1 MNLKRCEKGHFY
13 DSDRHSACP
22 HCPTVAVNSGGSD
35 FIMPPRP
42 IDYRDDDTLTEPTE
56 EYYNVLKEYESCK
69 NIKEPFI
76 FLSYAHAD
84 AERVRPYFEILEKN
98 NFRYWYDEGLPSGQ
112 DFSGQIGRN
121 IKCAVQFIV
130 FLSKNAQK
138 SKYVRNELHI
148 ANKYDKNIL
157 VVYIEDF
164 ELDDGLELTI
174 DRNQNFCAYKYS
186 TQEIEKR
193 FYREISK
200 DALKKCES
208 NDCEESVQEKKK
220 IEDNF
225 NSRYTDL
232 KLLTKSRMSEI
243 YSGININTG
252 RKVII
257 KKTNFGDSHNR
268 EFFYGCFKNEKRTL
282 ESCNCP
288 FLPQL
293 YDCYED
299 ENGSYIV
306 ETYIQGESPVQDG
319 AYSEDFVID
328 LGIKVAHILK
338 YFYYHGI
345 VHCDIKPNNII
356 VNELGDVF
364 LIDFG
369 SCKFVADKENDQINT
384 GTQGFAAPE
393 QFGDKLKIDY
403 RTDIY
408 SLGRTMLTLLVGD
421 KISSGN
427 ALRGIRRD
435 SENDGVTCALSIPAV
450 KPQYI
455 TQSLDYYDTAA
466 NAELTRIINKMV
478 SPQKENRYFSLD
490 QLIAELKNCKKQRPW

>member
-1 MNLKRCEKGHFY
+1 MNLTRCKNGHFY
-13 DSDRHSACP
+13 DVDRFSVCP
-22 HCPTVAVNSGGSD
+22 HCTDVTEN
-35 FIMPPRP
+35 F
-42 IDYRDDDTLTEPTE
+42 RDSRIFMTFRDTETLTTPTE
-56 EYYNVLKEYESCK
+56 KYYNVLNEYESCK

-76 FLSYAHAD
+76 FISYAHAD

-98 NFRYWYDEGLPSGQ
+98 NFRYWYDEGLPSGE
-112 DFSGQIGRN
+112 DFSGHIGRN

-130 FLSKNAQK
+130 FLSANAQN

-186 TQEIEKR
+186 AQEIEKR

-200 DALKKCES
+200 DALKKCAGE
-208 NDCEESVQEKKK
+208 DCEESVHEKKI
-220 IEDNF
+220 IENNF

-243 YSGININTG
+243 YSASNINTG
-252 RKVII
+252 CKVII

-268 EFFYGCFKNEKRTL
+268 EFFYNCFKNEKRTL
-282 ESCNCP
+282 ENCICP
-288 FLPQL
+288 FLPQI
-293 YDCYED
+293 YDCFEE
-299 ENGSYIV
+299 ENSSYIV
-306 ETYIQGESPVQDG
+306 ETYIHGESPVHDG
-319 AYSEDFVID
+319 AYSEEFVID

-369 SCKFVADKENDQINT
+369 SCIFVADKEKDHINT

-393 QFGDKLKIDY
+393 QFGNRLHIDY

-427 ALRGIRRD
+427 AFTGNSRE
-435 SENDGVTCALSIPAV
+435 SEIIGVTCALSIPTV

-455 TQSLDYYDTAA
+455 TQSLDYYDNSA

-490 QLIAELKNCKKQRPW
+490 LLISDLENCKRQKTL